1 MVDMKT
7 AKGFVIAMA
16 AAVVVGGVMM
26 VQAQNTGTGA
36 GVGRPGLGQGRLLAR
51 IADRLDLTTDQRAKI
66 KAVLAGERET
76 LKGLTTSLHQART
89 ALRSAIQ
96 SGNASENEVRGASA
110 KVAAVE
116 ADLAVERAKIY
127 GRIRPMLTAA
137 QLERIGEA
145 QQRVDELVDGAIV
158 AFNQRLAE

>member
-7 AKGFVIAMA
+7 AKWFVIAMA
-16 AAVVVGGVMM
+16 AAVAVGGVMM
-26 VQAQNTGTGA
+26 VQAQNAGA
-36 GVGRPGLGQGRLLAR
+36 GAGRPGPGQGRLLAR
-51 IADRLDLTTDQRAKI
+51 IADRLDLTAEQRAKI
-66 KAVLAGERET
+66 KTVLAGERET
-76 LKGLTTSLHQART
+76 LNGLLTSLHQART
-89 ALRSAIQ
+89 ALRSTIQ
-96 SGNASENEVRGASA
+96 TADVSENEVRGASA

-137 QLERIGEA
+137 QLGQIGEA
-145 QQRVDELVDGAIV
+145 QQRVDELVDGVIV